1 MRCRTSNRHVAIR
14 VTSYIES
21 IISAIFA
28 TRKLV
33 AILVW
38 FTTACTGMRQKM
50 TESSSFEFAC
60 DSIAI
65 VGKSPACCS
74 SFAFN
79 DSAVL
84 REQQDNRTKSYR
96 NCKWRTVTAAVSQ
109 RVVDDR
115 LISFSVHG
123 YGERVFEW
131 KIIPKYENA
140 RAHYT
145 PCGRGTFPQCEHIQ
159 SKPY

>member
-1 MRCRTSNRHVAIR
+1 
-14 VTSYIES
+14 
-21 IISAIFA
+21 
-28 TRKLV
+28 
-33 AILVW
+33 
-38 FTTACTGMRQKM
+38 MRQKM

-115 LISFSVHG
+115 LISFLVHG

-140 RAHYT
+140 RTH
-145 PCGRGTFPQCEHIQ
+145 
-159 SKPY
+159 

>member
-115 LISFSVHG
+115 LISFLVHQLWRTPSIQVKNNS
-123 YGERVFEW
+123 EVW
-131 KIIPKYENA
+131 KCPECIKCHA
-140 RAHYT
+140 AT
-145 PCGRGTFPQCEHIQ
+145 ALFTMQTC
-159 SKPY
+159 